1 MCRPNILCLVIKLL
15 PSHDPDGSLQFL
27 HHATQSYSNH
37 QQPKRGKTVSDS
49 PLNYVVKNPVRFYM
63 QINFYQVYSCLWY
76 LNCTSKKLN
85 LWRLMKQERKP
96 TEPVLPYLW
105 EPLTP
110 SAIISYLQELLLQS
124 QLSSSLWVMTGLM
137 FWICILDWSCFQASS
152 VGVAPTECLSLHC
165 LHGPCWAVGTLSG
178 DYAVNNMAVPSPS

>member
-1 MCRPNILCLVIKLL
+1 MD
-15 PSHDPDGSLQFL
+15 PSSSC
-27 HHATQSYSNH
+27 TM
-37 QQPKRGKTVSDS
+37 QPKAIVTTNNQRGGKTVSDS

-124 QLSSSLWVMTGLM
+124 QLSSSLWVVTGLM
-137 FWICILDWSCFQASS
+137 FWICILGCSCFQASS

-165 LHGPCWAVGTLSG
+165 LHGPCWGVGTLSG